1 MGAFYILRKL
11 LSQSDITSLNSF
23 NSPGSAHGDCHGQ
36 LVIVMVIVVVTEVSR
51 NSWNRSLSSHSKVV
65 VI

>member
-36 LVIVMVIVVVTEVSR
+36 LVIAMVIVVVTEVSR
-51 NSWNRSLSSHSKVV
+51 NS
-65 VI
+65 

>member
-11 LSQSDITSLNSF
+11 PSQSDITSLNSF

-36 LVIVMVIVVVTEVSR
+36 LVKVVVTEVSR
-51 NSWNRSLSSHSKVV
+51 NS
-65 VI
+65 